1 VLTRRNI
8 RSCPATAVILNEES
22 DAPAG
27 LRDGQEVQRQPIAR
41 RVAGDPALYRR
52 AHPFRRRRL
61 RQLDGQKFPLCEPE
75 LTPEAL
81 ANMSDE
87 RLAEILNELQARGDT
102 IRAARSCHSDD
113 SIVLPK
119 TGFIHLWLPRRE
131 AGRNT
136 S

>member
-1 VLTRRNI
+1 
-8 RSCPATAVILNEES
+8 
-22 DAPAG
+22 
-27 LRDGQEVQRQPIAR
+27 
-41 RVAGDPALYRR
+41 
-52 AHPFRRRRL
+52 
-61 RQLDGQKFPLCEPE
+61 
-75 LTPEAL
+75 
-81 ANMSDE
+81 MSDE

-136 S
+136 SDIEDPLAPRQILSVKYEVMVHERQKKNALFRSA